1 MHALAGRL
9 TPLLLSNSLR
19 ALVQRH
25 PFNAMLSARKFLF
38 SLGSV
43 ALGAAVLAGCTTLNR
58 EAGFLPI
65 FDGKTLNG
73 WKLLGGK
80 GEGYG
85 VKDGV
90 LYCAKGGGGNLLT
103 EREYADFIFRF
114 EFKLEAGGN
123 NGIALRT
130 PLAGGS
136 LAYLGMESQIL
147 DDTDPKYAKLKA
159 AQFHGS
165 IYLIAPAKRGALRPV
180 GQWNEEE
187 IYCRGRH
194 LRVTV
199 NGKVI
204 VDTNLNDVAD
214 RDTLQKHPG
223 LLRSKGHLGFLGHN
237 DYVEFRNL
245 RIKELPVA
253 EALNV
258 PPAGFKRLFNGENLE
273 GWKGLVADPIK
284 RAKMPKAELAAAQAK
299 ADDHMAAHWGVAD
312 GMLIF
317 DGKGHSICT
326 ARDYGDVEI
335 LCDWK
340 IEPKGDSG
348 LYIRGTPQIQI
359 WERDTPGNP
368 KRVGSGGLYNNQK
381 KENPSVPTKWAD
393 HAPGLWN
400 RFRILSVGDK
410 VHVFLNDELVVNNVT
425 MENFWDRTQ
434 PLFPFGQIELQAH
447 GSVLYFRNLYIRELA
462 PAPAASAKPAAS
474 APKAPPTPK
483 AAPKAAPKQ

>member
-1 MHALAGRL
+1 MI
-9 TPLLLSNSLR
+9 S
-19 ALVQRH
+19 QR
-25 PFNAMLSARKFLF
+25 RFLF
-38 SLGSV
+38 GLGAV
-43 ALGAAVLAGCTTLNR
+43 ALGAAVFAGCATFNR

-73 WKLLGGK
+73 WKLLAGK

-90 LYCAKGGGGNLLT
+90 LYCAKGGGGNLLS
-103 EREYADFIFRF
+103 EREYSDFIFRF

-123 NGIALRT
+123 NGIALRA
-130 PLAGGS
+130 PLAAGS

-159 AQFHGS
+159 AQYHGS
-165 IYLIAPAKRGALRPV
+165 IYLVAPAKRGALRPV
-180 GQWNEEE
+180 GEWNEEE

-199 NGKVI
+199 NGKVT
-204 VDTNLNDVAD
+204 VDVNLNDVTD
-214 RDTLQKHPG
+214 RETLQKHPG
-223 LLRSKGHLGFLGHN
+223 MLRDKGHLGFLGHN

-245 RIKELPVA
+245 RLKELPVA
-253 EALNV
+253 EAHNV
-258 PPAGFKRLFNGENLE
+258 PPKGFKRLFNGENLE

-284 RAKMPKAELAAAQAK
+284 RAKMSKEELAAAQAK
-299 ADDHMAAHWGVAD
+299 ADDSMAAHWGVAD

-317 DGKGHSICT
+317 DGKGQSICT

-381 KENPSVPTKWAD
+381 NPSVPGKWAD

-425 MENFWDRTQ
+425 MENYWDRTQ

-462 PAPAASAKPAAS
+462 PAPAAAPVKPAAPAPKPAAKPA
-474 APKAPPTPK
+474 PPAK
-483 AAPKAAPKQ
+483 S